1 MPQQPESTDAVLVT
15 GGARRV
21 GAAIAG
27 ALAEAG
33 WRVFLHYHRSVQ
45 AAEALAQE
53 IERKGGRCT
62 PLQADLARIEEVTAL
77 IPRCLAQVG
86 ALRCLVNNAS
96 AFERDSIASLSPES
110 WARHLAPN
118 LTAPAFLAKSF
129 AEQADGSRDNVIIN
143 MLDQKVRNLN
153 PDYFSYTIS
162 KLGLLG
168 LTETLALAL
177 APAVRVC
184 GIAPGITLPSG
195 AQTEAQFAR
204 AWQAPPLG
212 RSTSPEEIALAVKF
226 ILATP
231 SMTGNIL
238 YLDGGESLTKR
249 ARDVAFEVE

>member
-1 MPQQPESTDAVLVT
+1 MPPHPESTDAVLVT
-15 GGARRV
+15 GGAVRV
-21 GAAIAG
+21 GAAIVR
-27 ALAEAG
+27 ALAAAG
-33 WRVFLHYHRSVQ
+33 WRVFLHYHRSAR
-45 AAEALAQE
+45 AAEALAE
-53 IERKGGRCT
+53 GIERKGGSCT
-62 PLQADLARIEEVTAL
+62 LLQADLARIDEVEAL
-77 IPRCLAQVG
+77 VPRCLAQG
-86 ALRCLVNNAS
+86 PALRCLVNNAS
-96 AFERDSIASLSPES
+96 AFERDSVASLTPQS
-110 WARHLAPN
+110 WARHMAPN

-129 AEQADGSRDNVIIN
+129 AERDNVIIN
-143 MLDQKVRNLN
+143 LLDQKVRNLN

-204 AWQAPPLG
+204 AWRAPPLG

-249 ARDVAFEVE
+249 ARDIAFESE

>member
-1 MPQQPESTDAVLVT
+1 MPQQPERADAVLVT

-21 GAAIAG
+21 GAAIVQ
-27 ALAEAG
+27 ALADSG
-33 WRVFLHYHRSVQ
+33 WRVFLHYHRSAR
-45 AAEALAQE
+45 AAEALAEE
-53 IERKGGRCT
+53 IEGQGGRCT
-62 PLQADLARIEEVTAL
+62 LLQADLARIEEVNGL
-77 IPRCLAQVG
+77 IPRCLARVP

-96 AFERDSIASLSPES
+96 TFERDSIASLTPES

-129 AEQADGSRDNVIIN
+129 AEHADSARDNVIIN
-143 MLDQKVRNLN
+143 LLDQKVRNLN

-162 KLGLLG
+162 KIGLLG

-195 AQTEAQFAR
+195 AQTESQFAR
-204 AWQAPPLG
+204 AWRAPPLG
-212 RSTSPEEIALAVKF
+212 RSTSPDEIALAVKF

-249 ARDVAFEVE
+249 ARDIAFESE

>member
-1 MPQQPESTDAVLVT
+1 MAKKKEARDAVLVT

-21 GAAIAG
+21 GAVIVR

-33 WRVFLHYHRSVQ
+33 WRVFLHYHRS
-45 AAEALAQE
+45 AREAEALAHE
-53 IERKGGRCT
+53 LERKGASCT
-62 PLQADLARIEEVTAL
+62 PLAADLSRIEEASAL
-77 IPRCLAQVG
+77 VPRCLAHAP
-86 ALRCLVNNAS
+86 ALRCLVNNA
-96 AFERDSIASLSPES
+96 AEFERDSIMTLTPAS
-110 WARHLAPN
+110 WAKHMAPN
-118 LTAPAFLAKSF
+118 LAAPAFLAKSF
-129 AEQADGSRDNVIIN
+129 AEHADPARDNVIVN
-143 MLDQKVRNLN
+143 LLDQKVRNLN

-184 GIAPGITLPSG
+184 GIAPGITLASG
-195 AQTEAQFAR
+195 TQSEAEFTR
-204 AWQAPPLG
+204 AWRSPPLG
-212 RSTSPEEIALAVKF
+212 RSASPEEIALAVKF

-249 ARDVAFEVE
+249 ARDVAFEEE